1 MTRAEPPPA
10 ARSTQAAL
18 FLLFA
23 LLGLLAY
30 LRADPSATLSSDQ
43 VNIGTI
49 VLKEQHPEAMPRDFV
64 YGDPQNYRFYT
75 PGYRAMV
82 HLFMTVGG
90 SYEHAMR
97 LMVPAMVF
105 VFLVGMFLLV
115 RAFTGSIAAAAAT
128 SLGAMTLRY
137 SLAAEIWG
145 VGSVR
150 FVIPGSLYLSIAPL
164 LVLLLWRWRAGPLTP
179 IAFLILGLSAN
190 LHPIS
195 GMILIESF
203 LLLVLIEGGLRPAA
217 WRRAILCAVAAAV
230 GAAPFAI
237 RYLNLTRTAVPVDS
251 AQILAGIDFRLAN
264 LFLFKKL
271 AWTVRAAAGMS
282 IPAALAVIGWRSRRA
297 VRGESELFALRLLLA
312 IAIVSIG
319 GSLLIEA
326 LMAVTKR
333 PPFLVDQLRGAKY
346 LYLPLFLFC
355 GYGFAALLRSRRW
368 AIAAG
373 FFLALHLSSP
383 IHLPDKP
390 DFGFDTMLAE
400 TRLLGRDEIPWLETS
415 LPLPPGAAELAAW
428 ARSET
433 DSAAVFHGG
442 DELFRY
448 RAARGITVTYKDGG
462 FLFYANRPR
471 FVEWYGRMLESEP
484 ARLSGDLVRQRELA
498 HAYDA
503 DYLIVRTAT
512 AHGDL
517 PLPVAYENGTYKV
530 YALGRSG
537 P

>member
-1 MTRAEPPPA
+1 MTRAEPPSA
-10 ARSTQAAL
+10 ARRTLAAFL
-18 FLLFA
+18 LLFA
-23 LLGLLAY
+23 LIGLLSY
-30 LRADPSATLSSDQ
+30 LRADPSGSLSTDQ
-43 VNIGTI
+43 INIGTI

-75 PGYRAMV
+75 PGYRSV
-82 HLFMTVGG
+82 IHLFMAAGG
-90 SYEHAMR
+90 SYEEAMR
-97 LMVPAMVF
+97 RIVPVMVF
-105 VFLVGMFLLV
+105 VFLCGMFLLI
-115 RAFTGSIAAAAAT
+115 RAFTGSYWAAAAT

-150 FVIPGSLYLSIAPL
+150 LVVPGSVYLSIAPL
-164 LVLLLWRWRAGPLTP
+164 LVLLLWRWRSGPLAP
-179 IAFLILGLSAN
+179 VAFLILGFSAN

-203 LLLVLIEGGLRPAA
+203 LLLVLIEGGFRPSA
-217 WRRAILCAVAAAV
+217 WRRAMFGAVGAAV

-237 RYLNLTRTAVPVDS
+237 HYLSLTRTAMPADP
-251 AQILAGIDFRLAN
+251 AKILAGIDFRLAN

-271 AWTVRAAAGMS
+271 AWMVRAAAGMS
-282 IPAALAVIGWRSRRA
+282 IPAALALIGWRSRRS
-297 VRGESELFALRLLLA
+297 VRDDSDRFAMRLLIA

-326 LMAVTKR
+326 WMAATRR

-368 AIAAG
+368 AIAAA
-373 FFLALHLSSP
+373 FLLALQLSAP
-383 IHLPDKP
+383 LHLPDKP
-390 DFGFDTMLAE
+390 DFGLDTMLTE
-400 TRLLGRDEIPWLETS
+400 TRPPGRGEIPWLETS
-415 LPLPPGAAELAAW
+415 PPLPPGAAELAAW
-428 ARSET
+428 ARTET
-433 DSAAVFHGG
+433 DPAAVFHGG

-484 ARLSGDLVRQRELA
+484 ARLRGDLARQEELA
-498 HAYDA
+498 RAYGA
-503 DYLIVRTAT
+503 DYLILRGAMARGGLSLGV
-512 AHGDL
+512 AHENASYRVYDL
-517 PLPVAYENGTYKV
+517 RRNG
-530 YALGRSG
+530 